1 MTNLSYLMNHFDK
14 DKNSEHRP
22 KNLRSRVNALYVA
35 NNDYQQKSHVLFTF
49 MPNKQCGQIITISTR
64 LLTML
69 NTTIPEFY
77 SFMYSLQTKLAN
89 LSKQK
94 TM

>member
-1 MTNLSYLMNHFDK
+1 MNHFDK
-14 DKNSEHRP
+14 DKNSEYRP

-35 NNDYQQKSHVLFTF
+35 NNYYQQKSHVLFTF

>member
-1 MTNLSYLMNHFDK
+1 MNHFDK
-14 DKNSEHRP
+14 DKNSEYRP

-35 NNDYQQKSHVLFTF
+35 NNDYQHKSHVLFTF

>member
-1 MTNLSYLMNHFDK
+1 MNHFDK

-69 NTTIPEFY
+69 NITTPKLY